1 MVALA
6 AGRLVFMLAPDLEVR
21 TRVHGIVEWIFG
33 SAGLLLLLILLPAA
47 YLILRRRILSR
58 HGGTFELAVRRGN
71 TQEGRGW
78 RLGVGRY
85 HHGSLEWF
93 PVFSPDPRPRH
104 TWPRQSLSIQGHRDP
119 LGGEQ
124 AALYDDNVIVSCTS
138 PDGPIELGM
147 SPNSLTGFASWLEAG
162 PPGSGPSR

>member
-1 MVALA
+1 M
-6 AGRLVFMLAPDLEVR
+6 
-21 TRVHGIVEWIFG
+21 HGIVEWIFG